1 MSRALVHGMT
11 RIIVTRPQQQAQ
23 AWLAALGELGY
34 QAITLPLI
42 DIHPVDSPQDRQ
54 ALQAAWDE
62 LRSWDALMFVS
73 HPAVQGFF
81 KPNQPFAHMEYAQD
95 ATELIANAFPHIP
108 PNLRF
113 WATGPGTVASLQA
126 MGVSAD
132 RLDSPALEA
141 GQFDS
146 EALWARV
153 HPQIR
158 SGSRVLIVRG
168 RDAGDAQ
175 ASRDWLAQQIRS
187 AGGQA
192 QVLSVYER
200 RAPSWDAQQLAQ
212 CQAWLQDGS
221 IWLWSSSQAVHHLPA
236 HLNASQARCV
246 CTHERIAQTARERG
260 FAVVC
265 TSRPALQDIAAS
277 IKSLHE

>member
-23 AWLAALGELGY
+23 PWLAALRELGY
-34 QAITLPLI
+34 EVSALPLI
-42 DIHPVDSPQDRQ
+42 EIHPADTPQDLQ
-54 ALQAAWDE
+54 ALQAAWEE
-62 LRSWDALMFVS
+62 LKSWDALMFVS
-73 HPAVQGFF
+73 HSAVQGFF
-81 KPNQPFAHMEYAQD
+81 KQNQPFPHMEYAQN
-95 ATELIANAFPHIP
+95 ATKKIANVSTGMP

-113 WATGPGTVASLQA
+113 WATGPGTVASLQVI
-126 MGVSAD
+126 GVSAD

-141 GQFDS
+141 EQFDS

-153 HPQIR
+153 RPQIR

-168 RDAGDAQ
+168 RDAGHAQ

-187 AGGQA
+187 AGGHA

-200 RAPSWDAQQLAQ
+200 RAPSWSAQQLAL
-212 CQAWLQDGS
+212 CQAWLQEGS
-221 IWLWSSSQAVHHLPA
+221 IWLWSSSQAVHHLPVS
-236 HLNASQARCV
+236 LDVSQARCI

-265 TSRPALQDIAAS
+265 TSRPALQDVVAS